1 MWRILFAAFV
11 CVLCGCAGHTHIT
24 YHTAIGVAPSDEEGR
39 HEVTG
44 HIIEVNRFRR
54 GGLVSRSGQRT
65 QVLPIPAMTINA
77 GEPVEVSIK
86 SEDGTESL
94 TLSVKHAPADNED
107 AHYSLVLRRGNEV
120 VAGSTVTIHAEPPGD
135 DIIRPE
141 GP

>member
-1 MWRILFAAFV
+1 VVRTIYIAIV

-24 YHTAIGVAPSDEEGR
+24 YHTAIDVAPTDEEGR

-54 GGLVSRSGQRT
+54 GGLVSRSGQKT
-65 QVLPIPAMTINA
+65 QVLTIPTMTINA
-77 GEPVEVSIK
+77 GEPVEVSID

-94 TLSVKHAPADNED
+94 KLSVTHAPAED
-107 AHYSLVLRRGNEV
+107 QDGRYSLVLQRGNKI
-120 VAGSTVTIHAEPPGD
+120 VAGSIVTIHAEPPKD
-135 DIIRPE
+135 PTIRPE